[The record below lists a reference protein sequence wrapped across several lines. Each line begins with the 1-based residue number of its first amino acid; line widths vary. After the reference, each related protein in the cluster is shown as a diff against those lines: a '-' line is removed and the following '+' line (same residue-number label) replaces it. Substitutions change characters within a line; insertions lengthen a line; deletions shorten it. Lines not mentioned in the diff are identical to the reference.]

1 MKRFRDLLENIDHV
15 SYVDAGNFP
24 INYVNN
30 NSKKI
35 GDNDIFVAV
44 KGSLADGHK
53 YIDSAI
59 EAGSKIIVHQD
70 EVVKRE
76 GISYIRVGDSRK
88 ALAQVSNFLTGNP
101 SSKINMVAVTGSNGK
116 TTTSRLISYLTS
128 KLVGKS
134 GSIGTNNAILDGE
147 LIPTANTTPD
157 ICEINLILEKALAKG
172 IENMAIE
179 ASSHGLSQK
188 RLYGVDIDY
197 GIFTNLSEEHLDY
210 HKTMENYF
218 EAKMILFDQAKHT
231 IANIDDSYG
240 KRAKDLYPD
249 TITFA
254 INNEE
259 ADFRA
264 ENLVKE
270 DNKIKFSLRGVD
282 FTLNTIADYEVYNTL
297 AAASLLSLM
306 GYPMEDIRDGVESFP
321 GIKSRFEY
329 IENNLGINIILDF
342 AHTPRAFEA
351 VFRAV
356 PDGIQKIAVFGINGD
371 RNRNFRKLIGRTC
384 ADNHVLAVLTTDD
397 PKFDKV
403 QNINGQIIE
412 GIEEGEGQY
421 VVREDRDKAM
431 EYAFSHADKG
441 AYVFLLGKGE
451 ENFIKFKGN
460 EKTPYSERETIRE
473 VLGRL

>member
-1 MKRFRDLLENIDHV
+1 MKRFRDLLENIDYV

-35 GDNDIFVAV
+35 GADDIFVAV
-44 KGSLADGHK
+44 KGSLTDGHK

-59 EAGSKIIVHQD
+59 DAGSKIIVHQD

-76 GISYIRVGDSRK
+76 GISYIRVRDSRK
-88 ALAQVSNFLTGNP
+88 ALAQVSNYLTDSP

-116 TTTSRLISYLTS
+116 STTSRLIAYLSS

-134 GSIGTNNAILDGE
+134 GSIGTNNALLDGE
-147 LIPTANTTPD
+147 AIPTANTTPD
-157 ICEINLILEKALAKG
+157 ICEINLILEKALDKG
-172 IENMAIE
+172 IKNMAIE

-210 HKTMENYF
+210 HKTMDKYF
-218 EAKMILFDQAKHT
+218 EAKMILFDQAKT
-231 IANIDDSYG
+231 TLANIDDPYG

-249 TITFA
+249 TITFG
-254 INNEE
+254 IYSEE

-264 ENLVKE
+264 ENLVKDDKE
-270 DNKIKFSLRGVD
+270 ISFTLKGVD

-297 AAASLLSLM
+297 AAASVLSLM
-306 GYPMEDIRDGVESFP
+306 GYPMEDIRDAVESFP

-329 IENNLGINIILDF
+329 IENDLGINIILDF
-342 AHTPRAFEA
+342 AHTPRAFES
-351 VFRAV
+351 VFKAV
-356 PDGIQKIAVFGINGD
+356 PNHIQKIAVFGINGD
-371 RNRNFRKLIGRTC
+371 RNSEFRRLIGRTC
-384 ADNHVLAVLTTDD
+384 ADNDVLAVLTTDD
-397 PKFDKV
+397 PKFDRV
-403 QNINGQIIE
+403 EHINAQIIE
-412 GIEEGEGQY
+412 GIEEGKGQY
-421 VVREDRDKAM
+421 VVRKDRDKAM

-451 ENFIKFKGN
+451 ENFIKFNGN

-473 VLGRL
+473 VLERL